1 MLLLVRGAPGIRRG
15 RNCRHRPAR
24 HAASRML
31 KLGITGGIG
40 CGKSA
45 AARCVEAQG
54 FRRLDSDQIVRE
66 RLLTAPDV
74 IAALR
79 DHFGPEILQG
89 GIVDRPAL
97 AARVFPVPA
106 EREWLEALLHPRVTA
121 AWAEAFAGGGAG
133 TRWVVEVPLLFE
145 KGLEKWFDFTVC
157 VALSPPVQLMRVVE
171 RGLSPE
177 MAAQRI
183 RAQWPQGRK
192 IELADFVLWNDGA
205 PEFLEA
211 QAGRLVR
218 SLPPA

>member
-1 MLLLVRGAPGIRRG
+1 
-15 RNCRHRPAR
+15 
-24 HAASRML
+24 ML

-45 AARCVEAQG
+45 AARWVEAHG

-74 IAALR
+74 IAAVR
-79 DHFGPEILQG
+79 EHFGPGILADGG
-89 GIVDRPAL
+89 GIDRTAL
-97 AARVFPVPA
+97 AARIFPVPA

-121 AWAEAFAGGGAG
+121 AWAEAFAGGGEEAQ
-133 TRWVVEVPLLFE
+133 WVVEVPLLFE

-157 VALSPPVQLMRVVE
+157 VALSPGVQLMRVVE

-211 QAGRLVR
+211 QVGRLVR
-218 SLPPA
+218 SLRPA

>member
-1 MLLLVRGAPGIRRG
+1 
-15 RNCRHRPAR
+15 
-24 HAASRML
+24 ML

-45 AARCVEAQG
+45 AARRLEAQG

-66 RLLTAPDV
+66 RLLTDPEV

-79 DHFGPEILQG
+79 EHFGPGILQG
-89 GIVDRPAL
+89 GVVDRPAL
-97 AARVFPVPA
+97 AVRVFPVPA

-121 AWAEAFAGGGAG
+121 AWAEAFTGGGAG

-157 VALSPPVQLMRVVE
+157 VALSPGVQLMRVVE

-211 QAGRLVR
+211 QVGRLIR

>member
-1 MLLLVRGAPGIRRG
+1 VARLL
-15 RNCRHRPAR
+15 
-24 HAASRML
+24 
-31 KLGITGGIG
+31 
-40 CGKSA
+40 
-45 AARCVEAQG
+45 EAHG

-79 DHFGPEILQG
+79 AHFGPEILRG
-89 GIVDRPAL
+89 GVVDRPAL

-106 EREWLEALLHPRVTA
+106 EREWLEGLLHPRVTA
-121 AWAEAFAGGGAG
+121 AWAEAFAGGGGDA
-133 TRWVVEVPLLFE
+133 RWVVEVPLLFE

-157 VALSPPVQLMRVVE
+157 VALSREVQLMRVVK

-211 QAGRLVR
+211 QVGRLVR
-218 SLPPA
+218 SLRPA

>member
-1 MLLLVRGAPGIRRG
+1 MVAPWGDTEGI
-15 RNCRHRPAR
+15 
-24 HAASRML
+24 AAAGPPVTLRLML

-45 AARCVEAQG
+45 AARWVEAHG

-74 IAALR
+74 IAAVR
-79 DHFGPEILQG
+79 EHFGPGILADGG
-89 GIVDRPAL
+89 GIDRTAL
-97 AARVFPVPA
+97 AARIFPVPA

-121 AWAEAFAGGGAG
+121 AWAEAFAGGGEEAQ
-133 TRWVVEVPLLFE
+133 WVVEVPPLFE

-157 VALSPPVQLMRVVE
+157 VALSPGVQLMRVVE

-211 QAGRLVR
+211 QVGRLVR
-218 SLPPA
+218 SLRPA

>member
-1 MLLLVRGAPGIRRG
+1 
-15 RNCRHRPAR
+15 
-24 HAASRML
+24 ML

-45 AARCVEAQG
+45 AARWVEAHG

-66 RLLTAPDV
+66 RLLTAPDI
-74 IAALR
+74 IAAVR
-79 DHFGPEILQG
+79 EHFGPGILADGG
-89 GIVDRPAL
+89 GIDRTAL
-97 AARVFPVPA
+97 AARIFPVPA

-121 AWAEAFAGGGAG
+121 AWAQAFAGGGEEA
-133 TRWVVEVPLLFE
+133 RWVVEVPLLFE

-157 VALSPPVQLMRVVE
+157 VALSPGVQLMRVVE

-211 QAGRLVR
+211 QVGRLVR
-218 SLPPA
+218 SLRPA

>member
-1 MLLLVRGAPGIRRG
+1 
-15 RNCRHRPAR
+15 
-24 HAASRML
+24 ML

-45 AARCVEAQG
+45 AARGLETFG

-66 RLLTAPDV
+66 RLLTDPG
-74 IAALR
+74 IISALR
-79 DHFGPEILQG
+79 DHFGAEILTPDG
-89 GIVDRPAL
+89 RVDRPAL
-97 AARVFPVPA
+97 AARVFPVTA

-121 AWAEAFAGGGAG
+121 AWAEAFAAGGAG

-157 VALSPPVQLMRVVE
+157 VALSPRVQLMRVVE
-171 RGLSPE
+171 RGLTPE

-183 RAQWPQGRK
+183 RVQWPQERK
-192 IELADFVLWNDGA
+192 IGLADFVLWNDGA

-211 QAGRLVR
+211 QVGRLVR

>member
-1 MLLLVRGAPGIRRG
+1 
-15 RNCRHRPAR
+15 
-24 HAASRML
+24 ML

-45 AARCVEAQG
+45 AARWVEAHG

-74 IAALR
+74 IAAVR
-79 DHFGPEILQG
+79 EHFGPGILADGG
-89 GIVDRPAL
+89 GIDRNAL
-97 AARVFPVPA
+97 ATRIFPVPA

-121 AWAEAFAGGGAG
+121 AWEEAFAGGGEEA
-133 TRWVVEVPLLFE
+133 RWVVEVPLLFE

-157 VALSPPVQLMRVVE
+157 VALSPGVQLMRVVE

-211 QAGRLVR
+211 QVGRLIR

>member
-1 MLLLVRGAPGIRRG
+1 
-15 RNCRHRPAR
+15 
-24 HAASRML
+24 ML

-45 AARCVEAQG
+45 AARRLEAHG
-54 FRRLDSDQIVRE
+54 FRRLDSDQIVRD

-79 DHFGPEILQG
+79 EHFGPGIFAAG
-89 GIVDRPAL
+89 GVVDRPAL

-121 AWAEAFAGGGAG
+121 AWAEAFAAGGAD

-157 VALSPPVQLMRVVE
+157 VALSPGVQLMRVVE
-171 RGLSPE
+171 RGLAPE

-211 QAGRLVR
+211 QVGRLIR

>member
-1 MLLLVRGAPGIRRG
+1 
-15 RNCRHRPAR
+15 
-24 HAASRML
+24 ML

-45 AARCVEAQG
+45 AARWVEAHG

-66 RLLTAPDV
+66 GLLTDPGV
-74 IAALR
+74 IGALR
-79 DHFGPEILQG
+79 DHFGAEILTPDG
-89 GIVDRPAL
+89 GVDRTAL

-157 VALSPPVQLMRVVE
+157 VALSPRVQLMRVVE
-171 RGLSPE
+171 RGLTPE

-183 RAQWPQGRK
+183 RAQWPQERK
-192 IELADFVLWNDGA
+192 IGLADFVLWNDGA
-205 PEFLEA
+205 PEFLET
-211 QAGRLVR
+211 QVGRLVR

>member
-1 MLLLVRGAPGIRRG
+1 
-15 RNCRHRPAR
+15 
-24 HAASRML
+24 ML

-45 AARCVEAQG
+45 AARWVEAHG

-66 RLLTAPDV
+66 RLLTAPDI
-74 IAALR
+74 IAAVR
-79 DHFGPEILQG
+79 EHFGPGIMADGG
-89 GIVDRPAL
+89 GIDRTAL
-97 AARVFPVPA
+97 AARIFPVPA

-121 AWAEAFAGGGAG
+121 AWAEAFAGGGEEA
-133 TRWVVEVPLLFE
+133 RWVVEVPLLFE

-157 VALSPPVQLMRVVE
+157 VALSPGVQLMRVVE

-211 QAGRLVR
+211 QVGRLVR
-218 SLPPA
+218 SLRPA

>member
-1 MLLLVRGAPGIRRG
+1 
-15 RNCRHRPAR
+15 
-24 HAASRML
+24 ML

-45 AARCVEAQG
+45 AARQLEAHG

-66 RLLTAPDV
+66 RLLTDPEV

-79 DHFGPEILQG
+79 ERFGPGILQG
-89 GIVDRPAL
+89 GVVDRPAL
-97 AARVFPVPA
+97 AARVFSVPA

-157 VALSPPVQLMRVVE
+157 VALSPEVQLKRVVE
-171 RGLSPE
+171 RGLAPE

-211 QAGRLVR
+211 QVGRLIR

>member
-1 MLLLVRGAPGIRRG
+1 
-15 RNCRHRPAR
+15 
-24 HAASRML
+24 ML

-45 AARCVEAQG
+45 AARLLEAHG

-66 RLLTAPDV
+66 RLLTDPEV

-79 DHFGPEILQG
+79 AHFGPEILRG
-89 GIVDRPAL
+89 GVVDRTAL

-106 EREWLEALLHPRVTA
+106 EREWLEGLLHPRVTA

-145 KGLEKWFDFTVC
+145 KGLQKWFDFTVC
-157 VALSPPVQLMRVVE
+157 VALSREVQLMRVVE

-205 PEFLEA
+205 SEFLEA
-211 QAGRLVR
+211 QVGRLVR
-218 SLPPA
+218 SLRPA

>member
-1 MLLLVRGAPGIRRG
+1 
-15 RNCRHRPAR
+15 
-24 HAASRML
+24 ML

-45 AARCVEAQG
+45 AARLLEAHG

-79 DHFGPEILQG
+79 AHFGAGILTPDG
-89 GIVDRPAL
+89 RVDRPAL
-97 AARVFPVPA
+97 AARVFPVSA

-121 AWAEAFAGGGAG
+121 AWAEAFAQGGAG

-145 KGLEKWFDFTVC
+145 KGLQKWFDFTVC
-157 VALSPPVQLMRVVE
+157 VALSREVQLMRVVE

-192 IELADFVLWNDGA
+192 IELADFVLWNDGTS
-205 PEFLEA
+205 EFLEA
-211 QAGRLVR
+211 QVGRLVR
-218 SLPPA
+218 SLRPA

>member
-1 MLLLVRGAPGIRRG
+1 MVAPWGDTEGIAAAGAPVTLRL
-15 RNCRHRPAR
+15 
-24 HAASRML
+24 ML

-45 AARCVEAQG
+45 AARWVEAHG

-74 IAALR
+74 IAAVR
-79 DHFGPEILQG
+79 EHFGPGILADGG
-89 GIVDRPAL
+89 GIDRNAL
-97 AARVFPVPA
+97 AARIFPVPA

-121 AWAEAFAGGGAG
+121 AWAEAFAGGGEDA
-133 TRWVVEVPLLFE
+133 RWVVEVPLLFE

-157 VALSPPVQLMRVVE
+157 VALSPGVQLMRVVE

-211 QAGRLVR
+211 QVGRLVR
-218 SLPPA
+218 SLRPA